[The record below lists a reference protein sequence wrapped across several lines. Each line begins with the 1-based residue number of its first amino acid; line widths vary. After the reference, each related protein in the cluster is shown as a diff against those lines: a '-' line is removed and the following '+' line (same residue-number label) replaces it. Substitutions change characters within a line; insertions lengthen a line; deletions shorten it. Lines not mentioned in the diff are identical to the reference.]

1 MSEKSYKWRNN
12 PAVIAKF
19 VHDRDVPKGAEVTFE
34 VTTPGGGC
42 TYTASVTIDVLS
54 DRPPMSLSTNAAGD
68 TICRGDA
75 IAITA
80 SPAGLANYE
89 FQINGVTRQN
99 GAGRV
104 FNTTLITGTSTITII
119 ATKKNN

>member
-1 MSEKSYKWRNN
+1 M
-12 PAVIAKF
+12 
-19 VHDRDVPKGAEVTFE
+19 VT
-34 VTTPGGGC
+34 VQPG
-42 TYTASVTIDVLS
+42 LS
-54 DRPPMSLSTNAAGD
+54 PSLSTNAAGD
-68 TICRGDA
+68 TICGGDA

-104 FNTTLITGTSTITII
+104 FNTTLIQGTSTITII
-119 ATKKNN
+119 ATNASGCSGTATRAVFVPELVAQVTLLHRRYDDMS